1 MANEKTANYTEDQT
15 AQIIAAYAAG
25 QTVQDIAALIGRSP
39 RSVIAKLVREGV
51 YKTPEQQEK
60 RIKKSELVN
69 NIATKL
75 ELDPAMLASLEKATH
90 EALLALANKVC
101 EPAEI

>member
-1 MANEKTANYTEDQT
+1 MANEKTATYTEEQT
-15 AQIIAAYAAG
+15 AQVLAAYAAG
-25 QTVQDIAALIGRSP
+25 QSVQEIATAVGRSA

-51 YKTPEQQEK
+51 YKTPEQPEK
-60 RIKKSELVN
+60 RLKKSELVG

-90 EALLALANKVC
+90 EALVALASKVC